1 VKVQLQG
8 VDGRVQLQVRDFGT
22 GFDQDADFPLRGLG
36 LVSMQERARIAGGT
50 FSVTSS
56 LGEGTN
62 IVVEIPVESHE

>member
-1 VKVQLQG
+1 
-8 VDGRVQLQVRDFGT
+8 
-22 GFDQDADFPLRGLG
+22 LRGLG